1 MACYGDIDMSVINQ
15 MLKDLDKRQSEQGDA
30 NHLVLPVSTK
40 SSVGKWVSM
49 VVAIIILNVAGIF
62 SWQLYSENQQLRA
75 QARQDTRTE
84 IPESDVGKTAIK
96 NLPITISSP
105 EVLSNSATEP
115 TEEIIAFQ
123 SDDIENDLPNSEL
136 FSGHE
141 SESKLVVAKPSTTP
155 VADSTVVEDAALV
168 IVTAVATERNSAK
181 PENVIAKTKVKP
193 KLTILRTQ
201 LSSKELAANKISEAE
216 QAIERNDIIKAE
228 SLFEEVLLLIP
239 EHETARKQLAAL
251 WYGKQSYQNAIN
263 LLSQGIALAPKAE
276 EMRLMSARIYYEQGQ
291 AGQAYNILSP
301 LKRSSSKE
309 VQVLLANTAAELN
322 EHDNAISAYKN
333 LIALEPKVSRWWL
346 GLAISLDSLG
356 DFISARD
363 AYQQAIK
370 RNNLSS
376 SAMQFARQRLLEL
389 GE

>member
-1 MACYGDIDMSVINQ
+1 MSVINQ

-40 SSVGKWVSM
+40 SSVVKWVSM

-84 IPESDVGKTAIK
+84 MPESDVGKTPIK
-96 NLPITISSP
+96 NLSITTSSP
-105 EVLSNSATEP
+105 EVLSNSATES

-123 SDDIENDLPNSEL
+123 SDNVESDLPSSEL
-136 FSGHE
+136 SERHFPLGHE
-141 SESKLVVAKPSTTP
+141 PESKLVVAKPSTTS
-155 VADSTVVEDAALV
+155 VANSTVGEDAAVV
-168 IVTAVATERNSAK
+168 IVTAVKTERNSAK

-193 KLTILRTQ
+193 KLTISRTQ

-251 WYGKQSYQNAIN
+251 WYGKKSYQNAIN

-301 LKRSSSKE
+301 LKRSTSKE

-356 DFISARD
+356 DFTSARD
-363 AYQQAIK
+363 AYQQAIQ

>member
-1 MACYGDIDMSVINQ
+1 MACYWDIDMSVINQ
-15 MLKDLDKRQSEQGDA
+15 MLKDLDKRQSEQA
-30 NHLVLPVSTK
+30 ETSHLVLPVSTK
-40 SSVGKWVSM
+40 SSVGKWVWV

-62 SWQLYSENQQLRA
+62 TWQLYSENQQLRA
-75 QARQDTRTE
+75 QARQDHTIEVTGA
-84 IPESDVGKTAIK
+84 DVEKAPIK
-96 NLPITISSP
+96 NVSITASSQ
-105 EVLSNSATEP
+105 EVRSNLTTEP
-115 TEEIIAFQ
+115 TEKFITSQ
-123 SDDIENDLPNSEL
+123 SDDIESDLPNREL
-136 FSGHE
+136 SVGLE
-141 SESKLVVAKPSTTP
+141 PESKLVVEKPSTTP
-155 VADSTVVEDAALV
+155 VVYPVVVDDSAVV
-168 IVTAVATERNSAK
+168 IVTAVETDRNSTK
-181 PENVIAKTKVKP
+181 PESIVVKTKVKP
-193 KLTILRTQ
+193 KLTISRTQ

-251 WYGKQSYQNAIN
+251 WYGKKSYQNAIN

-376 SAMQFARQRLLEL
+376 SAMQFARQRLFEL